1 MATLPTP
8 NSRASLLSG
17 LRTGGVR
24 SASGPMGHVPHTAAP
39 SGTFNVS
46 RRPSVAYNGQLYA
59 TEEEDEL
66 ADMVS
71 QSLYINNNANRMH
84 QPMTSAV
91 DGSANRFAQQQYSGM
106 NASAPMS
113 PFMGNPNQAQLQAL
127 QLQMMQVEIARLQ
140 ALQAQQ
146 YQAEM
151 MAQAQRQRV
160 PQQPLRRSTVGFV
173 PPATAGPAQGSFDLR
188 TAAAMNSQM
197 RRAHQADQ
205 LRSKLGLSGE
215 EQLPM
220 TAALNGKYGMR
231 SGFTGYDSEEDEFSS
246 NMRNTPATPNY
257 TTVISGGTSL
267 GNLASNTGN
276 TTAPS
281 KSDAA
286 VSWRRGNTNHSVLKN
301 RTSSAP
307 LVKVTPPPS
316 ERVSPPPMTSPLKTR
331 PQPLTFTAATSE
343 PLTSTVVVSDGTD
356 GDDSSS
362 TSSRSGSSPS
372 TPRSASS
379 IGEMPPLSPREEASK
394 KLYEGLG
401 IGRPAPAVTVVAPT
415 PAVQRLVSQP
425 VRQPRGPPSNNDELT
440 PKNFAT
446 RSRRQAIGA
455 LLDAAERREVVEA
468 Y

>member
-1 MATLPTP
+1 MATIPTP

-24 SASGPMGHVPHTAAP
+24 STSGPMGNVPHTAAP
-39 SGTFNVS
+39 TGTFNVP
-46 RRPSVAYNGQLYA
+46 RHPSAVYNGALYSA
-59 TEEEDEL
+59 EEEDEL

-71 QSLYINNNANRMH
+71 HNLYINNANRMQ
-84 QPMTSAV
+84 QPMTAAV
-91 DGSANRFAQQQYSGM
+91 DGSANRFAQQQGM
-106 NASAPMS
+106 AAPMS
-113 PFMGNPNQAQLQAL
+113 PYINSQNQAQLQAL

-146 YQAEM
+146 YQAEL

-160 PQQPLRRSTVGFV
+160 PQQQPLRRSTVGFV
-173 PPATAGPAQGSFDLR
+173 PPATASPTQGSFDFR
-188 TAAAMNSQM
+188 AAPANTQV
-197 RRAHQADQ
+197 RRAQQAEQ
-205 LRSKLGLSGE
+205 LRARLGFSGE
-215 EQLPM
+215 EQVPM
-220 TAALNGKYGMR
+220 TAALNGKFGMR
-231 SGFTGYDSEEDEFSS
+231 AGYTAYDSEEDDFSS
-246 NMRNTPATPNY
+246 NMRNPPATPSY

-267 GNLASNTGN
+267 GGVASANSN
-276 TTAPS
+276 NSNSNAVPS

-286 VSWRRGNTNHSVLKN
+286 VSWRRGTTNNSVLKT

-316 ERVSPPPMTSPLKTR
+316 ERVSPPPASSPIKTR
-331 PQPLTFTAATSE
+331 PTPLTFINASAEALASA
-343 PLTSTVVVSDGTD
+343 VIVNDGTD

-362 TSSRSGSSPS
+362 VSSRSGSSPS

-401 IGRPAPAVTVVAPT
+401 IGRPAPTTITVVAPT

-425 VRQPRGPPSNNDELT
+425 LRQPKGPPSNNDELA

-446 RSRRQAIGA
+446 RSRRKAIGA
-455 LLDAAERREVVEA
+455 LLGARERREVVEA